1 MNIKI
6 FLIRKKQ
13 GFNSFYH
20 YVKNNPIKMIS
31 SIYVGTCVGI
41 YIATIGTLYYLERYD
56 MKFPQLTFMEKQK
69 LSLMAGYN
77 LPFLCILFLYNI
89 PLSLM
94 NFYKNTEYI
103 NKLINYGK

>member
-20 YVKNNPIKMIS
+20 YVRNNPIKIIS
-31 SIYVGTCVGI
+31 SVYIGLCVGT

-56 MKFPQLTFMEKQK
+56 MKFPQLTFIEKQK

-77 LPFLCILFLYNI
+77 LPFLCIFFIYNI
-89 PLSLM
+89 PLTLLSLH
-94 NFYKNTEYI
+94 KNTEYM
-103 NKLINYGK
+103 NKLTNYGK